1 MSGSGSGGGFGSG
14 GSGGVVDCAEFSFET
29 HIHSPDPQD
38 VGQLAVGMVLSV
50 VLDELDGIQVVQVR
64 NGNSVVGGLVENGP
78 KIRKCL
84 SAGYSFSAIVRGIS
98 GAAVRIFVLP
108 ANKVR

>member
-14 GSGGVVDCAEFSFET
+14 GSGGVVDCGNFSFET
-29 HIHSPDPQD
+29 HIHSPDPQE
-38 VGQLAVGMVLSV
+38 VGQLTVGMVLSV
-50 VLDELDGIQVVQVR
+50 VLEELDGIQVVQVR
-64 NGNSVVGGLVENGP
+64 NGNNVIGGLVDNGP

-84 SAGYSFSAIVRGIS
+84 AARYSFSAMVREIS

-108 ANKVR
+108 ANKVQ